1 LIASPVTGIR
11 ITETWQQKEIF
22 MLRLSMTSLLFFSLL
37 TSSLAQQ
44 GPPTSKQ
51 TQIQKVPTVSPQA
64 RPQTDLAK
72 EVSQDEV
79 VKLGVT
85 LVQVD
90 AVVTDKNGK
99 QVTDLTADDFEIY
112 EDGRKQKITNFSYV
126 VTQTKA
132 APALV
137 AEKNERVDATVL
149 PPVRLR
155 PEQVRRTI
163 ALVVDD
169 LGLSVESFEFVR
181 QSLRKFVDEQM
192 QPGDLAAVIRTGAG
206 RGVLQQ
212 FTSDKRQLHTA
223 IERVRWNPSSRG
235 GVSAVAAIGTDD
247 ALSGGSGGGDD
258 SESTD
263 SSKRADGRLQNDV
276 DKFRD
281 DIFAVGTLDTLT
293 IIAHGLKD
301 FPGRKSVVLFS
312 DGLTLFSHTGDDN
325 TRVLERVRRLID
337 AANRASVVF
346 YAIDSRGLQTLEP
359 TAADNFNGRSPRFFR
374 GQLQKR
380 RADFYDSQ
388 EGLIYLAKQ
397 TGGLSFLNSNDLS
410 KSLARTL
417 EDQKGY
423 YLIGYVPDDATFK
436 TLTGA
441 KTFHNLS
448 LKVKRK
454 GLEARFRTG
463 FYGVPESVTPS
474 PTARTKQEQL
484 HNAISSPFTSGGI
497 PLNLTTL
504 FGYEENAGLFIS
516 SMLHIDVGA
525 LTFTDDDKGM
535 KQAVIDVGAVTF
547 KDAAQVVDQTWK
559 NYVLSIP
566 LKNFEN
572 IKKNGL
578 VYTIILPVK
587 QAGAYQL
594 RTVVLDTNSG
604 QLGSANQFIEVPDV
618 SKGHLA
624 ISGITT
630 QGRIFARESQ
640 NQASQDDDLQN
651 SPALR
656 RIHSGSMMDY
666 GFWIYNAQLDKT
678 TNLPSLE
685 VQTLLLKDGKVVYTG
700 KNNPVE
706 IDAAQSLKKIM
717 AGGSLNFINFEPG
730 EYVLQVIVTDKLAK
744 TKNNR
749 ATQWIDFEIVK

>member
-1 LIASPVTGIR
+1 
-11 ITETWQQKEIF
+11 
-22 MLRLSMTSLLFFSLL
+22 
-37 TSSLAQQ
+37 
-44 GPPTSKQ
+44 
-51 TQIQKVPTVSPQA
+51 
-64 RPQTDLAK
+64 
-72 EVSQDEV
+72 
-79 VKLGVT
+79 
-85 LVQVD
+85 
-90 AVVTDKNGK
+90 
-99 QVTDLTADDFEIY
+99 
-112 EDGRKQKITNFSYV
+112 
-126 VTQTKA
+126 
-132 APALV
+132 
-137 AEKNERVDATVL
+137 
-149 PPVRLR
+149 
-155 PEQVRRTI
+155 
-163 ALVVDD
+163 
-169 LGLSVESFEFVR
+169 
-181 QSLRKFVDEQM
+181 
-192 QPGDLAAVIRTGAG
+192 
-206 RGVLQQ
+206 
-212 FTSDKRQLHTA
+212 
-223 IERVRWNPSSRG
+223 
-235 GVSAVAAIGTDD
+235 
-247 ALSGGSGGGDD
+247 
-258 SESTD
+258 
-263 SSKRADGRLQNDV
+263 
-276 DKFRD
+276 
-281 DIFAVGTLDTLT
+281 
-293 IIAHGLKD
+293 
-301 FPGRKSVVLFS
+301 
-312 DGLTLFSHTGDDN
+312 
-325 TRVLERVRRLID
+325 
-337 AANRASVVF
+337 
-346 YAIDSRGLQTLEP
+346 
-359 TAADNFNGRSPRFFR
+359 
-374 GQLQKR
+374 
-380 RADFYDSQ
+380 
-388 EGLIYLAKQ
+388 
-397 TGGLSFLNSNDLS
+397 
-410 KSLARTL
+410 
-417 EDQKGY
+417 
-423 YLIGYVPDDATFK
+423 
-436 TLTGA
+436 
-441 KTFHNLS
+441 
-448 LKVKRK
+448 
-454 GLEARFRTG
+454 
-463 FYGVPESVTPS
+463 
-474 PTARTKQEQL
+474 
-484 HNAISSPFTSGGI
+484 
-497 PLNLTTL
+497 
-504 FGYEENAGLFIS
+504 
-516 SMLHIDVGA
+516 MLHIDVGA